1 MPEIV
6 LLFLPMGADDLPIV
20 LWCCSVLIETKRIP
34 SLRLK
39 IVPLGYLQLGSE
51 RL

>member
-6 LLFLPMGADDLPIV
+6 LLFLPMGADDSPIV
-20 LWCCSVLIETKRIP
+20 LWCCVLTETKRIP